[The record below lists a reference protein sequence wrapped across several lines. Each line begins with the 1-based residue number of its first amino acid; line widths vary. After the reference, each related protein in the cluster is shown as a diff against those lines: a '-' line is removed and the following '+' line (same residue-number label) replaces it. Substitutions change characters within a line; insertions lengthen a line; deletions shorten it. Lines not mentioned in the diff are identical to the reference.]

1 MPFRNT
7 ALLQRSSDIDRNKLK
22 PDSQAP
28 GDGETVL
35 VVETDRSELERMG
48 DMLEAWNY
56 QVELADDGKRAL
68 SLARKVRPR
77 LVVTSLELPGLSGV
91 ELCQEIRKDAKTA
104 DIPCLCVAFPEEIE
118 NWEIQTG
125 LFTGEYLQK
134 PVSVRQFKRRIN
146 IALKE
151 SGSDETQAPVTGDV
165 SVAQIDRYMKEFQ
178 QLKTKQQQ
186 KTSGKKVTQEKVKQ
200 KQVKQK
206 KATQKTSG
214 KKVKQK
220 KVKQKQ
226 VQREQVKP
234 VAPPVFA
241 GIDDILEEFALR
253 SSPDA
258 PVPSQ
263 ESLPEP
269 KYSELDLARVV
280 EQNMEEKEVV
290 PDSEPSDLYNQSQE
304 FVLESIRKADQGE
317 APDAERG
324 EKLAVSLMKPLDTN
338 LDMLLKAADRDQQF
352 ALSSHCVNV
361 AVFGMTMA
369 KTLKCDGETQQKVGL
384 AALLHEIGVV
394 KLPKQ
399 LIYKEGSL
407 SRAEVEALRQR
418 PQYSAEILQ
427 ILGSGYAWLVEI
439 VSQVYERENGAGFP
453 LGLAGSAIAEEAKI
467 LGAVDI
473 FEACIHERPYRR
485 AMTGYEAVRQF
496 TSEGTKLFS
505 DRIVKSLMNSFSLYP
520 YNEYVKLNSGEIG
533 QVVEVNHSNLFR
545 PVVRILFDR
554 RGDRVA
560 GMRIAD
566 LEENASLFISQ
577 AITADAL
584 PGSR

>member
-1 MPFRNT
+1 M
-7 ALLQRSSDIDRNKLK
+7 
-22 PDSQAP
+22 
-28 GDGETVL
+28 
-35 VVETDRSELERMG
+35 
-48 DMLEAWNY
+48 
-56 QVELADDGKRAL
+56 
-68 SLARKVRPR
+68 
-77 LVVTSLELPGLSGV
+77 
-91 ELCQEIRKDAKTA
+91 
-104 DIPCLCVAFPEEIE
+104 
-118 NWEIQTG
+118 
-125 LFTGEYLQK
+125 
-134 PVSVRQFKRRIN
+134 
-146 IALKE
+146 
-151 SGSDETQAPVTGDV
+151 
-165 SVAQIDRYMKEFQ
+165 
-178 QLKTKQQQ
+178 
-186 KTSGKKVTQEKVKQ
+186 
-200 KQVKQK
+200 
-206 KATQKTSG
+206 
-214 KKVKQK
+214 
-220 KVKQKQ
+220 
-226 VQREQVKP
+226 
-234 VAPPVFA
+234 
-241 GIDDILEEFALR
+241 
-253 SSPDA
+253 
-258 PVPSQ
+258 
-263 ESLPEP
+263 
-269 KYSELDLARVV
+269 
-280 EQNMEEKEVV
+280 
-290 PDSEPSDLYNQSQE
+290 
-304 FVLESIRKADQGE
+304 
-317 APDAERG
+317 
-324 EKLAVSLMKPLDTN
+324 
-338 LDMLLKAADRDQQF
+338 
-352 ALSSHCVNV
+352 
-361 AVFGMTMA
+361 
-369 KTLKCDGETQQKVGL
+369 
-384 AALLHEIGVV
+384 
-394 KLPKQ
+394 
-399 LIYKEGSL
+399 